1 LTEPLDEGLVFARHD
16 RVEGKVLI
24 IGAGTVGSSLAMQL
38 ALLGVDLRLV
48 DKDIL
53 EPQNIVRHQAGAP
66 YLGQPKVVIADL
78 IRQRLPHVNV
88 EGIFGSFAGQPDP
101 DDPVEP
107 MPDEDQRR
115 YIAEADVVIAAT
127 DRIEVQR
134 HINSLCFEL
143 ETTAVFPGVWV
154 GPQTGEA
161 ESGEVLWVDPRRRM
175 PCYECVT
182 LFRQEAQDAEAGRGA
197 QADIDS
203 IVLATALVVRGLL
216 QPESDHAQILRPVRG
231 VHENLILVHGFM
243 PPTREVGQIFNGR
256 AIQNVRVRFPINPC
270 PVCGRSSRPNTQRPP
285 TRPPA
290 PAVRVTSATAISMP
304 RAVNPPPPRRSQPLS
319 LLPLAGLLAA
329 LAALALL
336 SWGVLAGVGAVVSW
350 VHSLTGSAHAAAAG
364 NAPAYRPPAGAA
376 LPAAPSASPSPSS
389 PPQSVPWTSPASF
402 PVTYPADMTIA
413 CVQQYGQGTSAQL
426 TSTSV
431 PSYDVV
437 CVQGGSSVGGL
448 DLDGF
453 CAWLAQQDHYQS
465 ADGWWS
471 GNPERFDT
479 NTSDQPWLD
488 WRCYDNENRP

>member
-16 RVEGKVLI
+16 RVEGAVLI

-88 EGIFGSFAGQPDP
+88 DGIHADFTQLPE
-101 DDPVEP
+101 DD
-107 MPDEDQRR
+107 QHQ
-115 YIAEADVVIAAT
+115 YITEADVVVAAT
-127 DRIEVQR
+127 DETDIQR
-134 HINSLCFEL
+134 YINRLCFEL
-143 ETTAVFPGVWV
+143 QTTAVFPGVWV
-154 GPQTGEA
+154 GAQTGEA
-161 ESGEVLWVDPRRRM
+161 ESGEVLWVDPGRRM

-182 LFRQEAQDAEAGRGA
+182 LFRQEAQDAQAGRGA

-216 QPESDHAQILRPVRG
+216 QPESDHAEILRPIR
-231 VHENLILVHGFM
+231 ENLILVHGFM
-243 PPTREVGQIFNGR
+243 PATREAGRVFNGR
-256 AIQNVRVRFPINPC
+256 SIVHVRVNFPANSC
-270 PVCGRSSRPNTQRPP
+270 PVCGRRASGSAPPRPRQ
-285 TRPPA
+285 PA
-290 PAVRVTSATAISMP
+290 PAPASRLTEATAITLP
-304 RAVNPPPPRRSQPLS
+304 PAVSAPPPRRSRPLP
-319 LLPLAGLLAA
+319 LLPLAGLIAV

-336 SWGVLAGVGAVVSW
+336 GWGISLGVGAVMSW
-350 VHSLTGSAHAAAAG
+350 FHSGGTHAAAA
-364 NAPAYRPPAGAA
+364 NYAPAHRPQAGGYAA
-376 LPAAPSASPSPSS
+376 APVPAAPPSPSPSS
-389 PPQSVPWTSPASF
+389 SPSSMSWTSPASF
-402 PVTYPADMTIA
+402 AITYPADMTIA
-413 CVQQYGQGTSAQL
+413 CTQQYGPGTSAQL

-437 CVQGGSSVGGL
+437 CIQAGSDVGGL

-453 CAWLAQQDHYQS
+453 CTWLAQQDHYQS